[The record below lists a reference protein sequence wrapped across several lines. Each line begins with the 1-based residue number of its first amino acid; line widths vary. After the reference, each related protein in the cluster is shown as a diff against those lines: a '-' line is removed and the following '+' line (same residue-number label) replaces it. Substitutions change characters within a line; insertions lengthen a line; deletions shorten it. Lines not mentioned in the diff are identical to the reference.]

1 MTGRLSDADTKNEQD
16 LQLDMELEGTFPASD
31 PLKVTRVPVVRHS
44 LHSKTRVPGARRNR
58 RGRPTEDIHE

>member
-31 PLKVTRVPVVRHS
+31 PLKVTRVPVARHS
-44 LHSKTRVPGARRNR
+44 LYSKMRVPGARRNR
-58 RGRPTEDIHE
+58 GGRPTEDIHE